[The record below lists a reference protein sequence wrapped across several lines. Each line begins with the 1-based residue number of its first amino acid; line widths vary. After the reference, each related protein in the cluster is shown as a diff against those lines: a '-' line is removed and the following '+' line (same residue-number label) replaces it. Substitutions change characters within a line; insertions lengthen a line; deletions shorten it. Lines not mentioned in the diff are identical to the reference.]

1 MCGRRPPSTAAF
13 PRRRGESLSTTD
25 KVKINKL
32 PTGVRGLD
40 EILGGGLPEFSF
52 NIIAGA
58 PGSGKT
64 TLAHQIIFAN
74 ATPERPAL
82 YFTIL
87 GEPAIKMLRY
97 QQQYTFFDQSKLNNA
112 VRFINLSQIVL
123 EKDLDAVL
131 EEITKEVEKASPGVV
146 VVDSFRTVVRKAQG
160 GTTEVE
166 LQSFIQRLALLLTS
180 WQATTF
186 LVGEY
191 VEGEIRDNPVF
202 TVSDGLFWLYQAAE
216 RNSIVRKLQIV
227 KLRGQASVPGLHT
240 SALLLPG
247 CKPFRVLLGWPD
259 KQGRC
264 PVHAAFPSVF
274 RNWTR
279 CSAGA
284 FLKAIVSWWQGLR
297 ERANRFWQPNLLLR
311 AYARVI
317 REL

>member
-1 MCGRRPPSTAAF
+1 MCGRRPPSTVAF
-13 PRRRGESLSTTD
+13 PRRKERLSAQD
-25 KVKINKL
+25 RVIIKKL
-32 PTGVRGLD
+32 PTGVPGLD

-97 QQQYTFFDQSKLNNA
+97 QQQYTFFDQAKLNTA
-112 VRFINLSQIVL
+112 VRFINLSQVVL

-180 WQATTF
+180 WQARF
-186 LVGEY
+186 H
-191 VEGEIRDNPVF
+191 
-202 TVSDGLFWLYQAAE
+202 GLRW
-216 RNSIVRKLQIV
+216 
-227 KLRGQASVPGLHT
+227 P
-240 SALLLPG
+240 LLALPG
-247 CKPFRVLLGWPD
+247 CGAKFHCAKATDRETARAGVRARTAHLPHYPRRATSLFAYSWAGRTSKEDTQYTAPFHRHSGIGQD
-259 KQGRC
+259 
-264 PVHAAFPSVF
+264 
-274 RNWTR
+274 
-279 CSAGA
+279 
-284 FLKAIVSWWQGLR
+284 
-297 ERANRFWQPNLLLR
+297 
-311 AYARVI
+311 AR
-317 REL
+317 RGHS